1 LAFQLKKWLGE
12 LSGQGGVETGIDE
25 REDSPHPAAGRES
38 VLNELVR
45 ELMRKGIVNE
55 NMGREMLQRLA

>member
-1 LAFQLKKWLGE
+1 MRGKIRHIL
-12 LSGQGGVETGIDE
+12 
-25 REDSPHPAAGRES
+25 RRGRES

-45 ELMRKGIVNE
+45 ELMRKGIVDE